1 MPECVHGRNPRVR
14 PSFKTAYLDPA
25 ATTILRLGVR
35 PGTAGTARFYTHLS
49 RGEGL
54 VAAIRKAPLVRSAM
68 LIPS

>member
-1 MPECVHGRNPRVR
+1 MPECFHRCNPEVCS
-14 PSFKTAYLDPA
+14 SFKTAYLDPA

-35 PGTAGTARFYTHLS
+35 PGTARFYTHLS